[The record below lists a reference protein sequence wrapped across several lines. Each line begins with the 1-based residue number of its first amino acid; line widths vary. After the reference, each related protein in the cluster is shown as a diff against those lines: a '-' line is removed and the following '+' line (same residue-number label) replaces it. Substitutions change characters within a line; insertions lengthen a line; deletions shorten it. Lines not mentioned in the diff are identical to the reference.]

1 MALFI
6 RVLSFGIVIVNSKIG
21 MASHTSQ
28 KDLSTGTERPME
40 GRFPVVP
47 LTGEEGIPT
56 RLSFYLESLP
66 WFIKLSGNALYSFFM
81 V

>member
-56 RLSFYLESLP
+56 RLSQLLRESDLVDRN
-66 WFIKLSGNALYSFFM
+66 IENIAR
-81 V
+81 

>member
-28 KDLSTGTERPME
+28 EDLSTGAERPMK

-56 RLSFYLESLP
+56 RLSQLLRESDLVD
-66 WFIKLSGNALYSFFM
+66 GNIENIAR
-81 V
+81 